1 MFEVLSSRCKRFY
14 HLKSKIWNG
23 TFTFWRRYILYLSRS
38 ISPLIFAEKYNFNI
52 YQMYIKCSENIDF
65 LEKIVLQ
72 KIFQLFKIYKKILFF
87 NFKPTVLKTVSKYVP
102 CFKLH
107 FLDFQIFYLWKAS
120 VSCCSGRSTRN
131 SKNSFFKRNRSKS
144 NFQVIFLKY
153 IFIGDLLSISNIF
166 VGVLLFRQELLY

>member
-1 MFEVLSSRCKRFY
+1 MFRKYWLSWKNCT
-14 HLKSKIWNG
+14 KIW
-23 TFTFWRRYILYLSRS
+23 TTCFKRYSNFL
-38 ISPLIFAEKYNFNI
+38 KYI
-52 YQMYIKCSENIDF
+52 
-65 LEKIVLQ
+65 
-72 KIFQLFKIYKKILFF
+72 KKILFF

-107 FLDFQIFYLWKAS
+107 FLNFQIFYLWKAS

-153 IFIGDLLSISNIF
+153 IFIGDLLSISNIICWCSI
-166 VGVLLFRQELLY
+166 VPTRALVLN